1 MTNHTR
7 RPLSLTLRVLFFV
20 AIAFG
25 VSLAVISQLLLSSI
39 ERHFSEQDA
48 DEIRVMVSSI
58 KKVLHQSPTDKLESQ
73 EALSRAISG
82 HHGVYYQVERNG
94 VLFYSSSDIDFR
106 PATSNFLLVKNIS
119 AKTLQTW
126 RSNNSGYRG
135 VVIQTTIDKNIYRI
149 TSAIDMDFHQ
159 SFLNKFTQSVAL
171 ILFGS
176 GVLTLF
182 AAWLGVHQGLNPL
195 RGLSAQIDFIQTDKL
210 NASLDT
216 HSVPLELKPLVQSF
230 NHMLIRLEE
239 GFIRLSHFSAD
250 IAHEL
255 RTPLTNIVTQTQVVL
270 SKERKT
276 EDYREL
282 LYSNLEDME
291 RLSKMVSDML
301 WLAKSENGLI
311 TPTFG
316 PINLHQEV
324 QSLFDFFEA
333 LAEDSNITLAI
344 TGKASKVSGDR
355 ELIRRTLTNLLSNAI
370 RHTPA
375 EKAVQVTLVDTE
387 NEMVS
392 IAISNEGSTIPT
404 KHLERIFD
412 RFYRVDPSR
421 QRHSDG
427 TGLGLAIVKTV
438 VEAHKGV
445 IYASSSNHAT
455 IFTIHLP
462 KHIQADEQR
471 TGRHPVRTG

>member
-1 MTNHTR
+1 MMTSYTQ

-39 ERHFSEQDA
+39 EHHFIEQDA
-48 DEIRVMVSSI
+48 DEINVMVNSI
-58 KKVLHQSPTDKLESQ
+58 KNALHHSPADELKSQ
-73 EALSRAISG
+73 EALSHAISG

-94 VLFYSSSDIDFR
+94 VLLYSSSKLDFR
-106 PATSNFLLVKNIS
+106 PPTSNFPPAQNIS
-119 AKTLQTW
+119 VQTLRTW
-126 RSNNSGYRG
+126 KSNDKGYRG
-135 VVIQTTIDKNIYRI
+135 VVTQIAIDKHLYRI

-159 SFLNKFTQSVAL
+159 GFLNKFTQSVAF
-171 ILFGS
+171 ILLGA

-182 AAWLGVHQGLNPL
+182 AAWLGVHQGLQPL
-195 RGLSAQIDFIQTDKL
+195 RGLGAQMDLIQTDKL
-210 NASLDT
+210 DSHLDS

-230 NHMLIRLEE
+230 NHMLTRLEE

-255 RTPLTNIVTQTQVVL
+255 RTPLTNIVTQTQVGL

-276 EDYREL
+276 EEYQEL

-316 PINLHQEV
+316 PINLHREV

-333 LAEDSNITLAI
+333 LAEDTHIILSISGN
-344 TGKASKVSGDR
+344 ASDISGDR
-355 ELIRRTLTNLLSNAI
+355 ELIRRALTNLLSNAI

-375 EKAVQVTLVDTE
+375 GKTIHVTLVDTD
-387 NEMVS
+387 NDMVS
-392 IAISNEGSTIPT
+392 ISITNEGSTILT
-404 KHLERIFD
+404 EHLDRIFD

-438 VEAHKGV
+438 IEAHNGS
-445 IYASSSNHAT
+445 IIASSDKHST
-455 IFTIHLP
+455 TFTLHLP
-462 KHIQADEQR
+462 VMRPFALK
-471 TGRHPVRTG
+471 